1 MYQGGTAEMY
11 RSTSKYEQIK
21 VNEGYREQQNN
32 AVERSQQKGREDTN
46 TNKDNVTSS
55 TKEEIEKD
63 LKYIKK
69 TLKAMTS

>member
-46 TNKDNVTSS
+46 TNKDNVKSS

>member
-1 MYQGGTAEMY
+1 MY

>member
-55 TKEEIEKD
+55 AKEEIEKD